1 MPHIT
6 PSSSVN
12 NGLHRLVCEL
22 DAVDSLLKGG
32 LTEHHKGI
40 SEVSGISAAA
50 ILPESLLQIC
60 TSTYRSGTVG
70 VVIVPSLMYTKCPSM
85 PPKE

>member
-1 MPHIT
+1 MPHIA

-32 LTEHHKGI
+32 LSEHHKGI
-40 SEVSGISAAA
+40 SEVSGISDAA
-50 ILPESLLQIC
+50 ILPESLL
-60 TSTYRSGTVG
+60 
-70 VVIVPSLMYTKCPSM
+70 
-85 PPKE
+85 